1 MLKLAVVAQN
11 STPLALDLS
20 TGADPFIQGEYL
32 ANGTVFTRSVA
43 DMPLANNS
51 AEIAAYARTMPGQH
65 NKLYQSTSIN
75 TEDFNIPIYIVDS
88 SNPQQHYTTITSTDA
103 RITTFSDLVGNTL
116 GKIPFPEY
124 ARPDDIGDRAMAV
137 YDKATGMMREYF
149 YVIQTGDNSWSANAA
164 GYFQAAPGIDNLDTL
179 NFWMQHSRGGS
190 AVVQMLNPL
199 SQVGIS
205 EALAGQI
212 NHALSVTLP
221 DARAGVISF
230 PAKDSDGRDTN
241 PNAPAQG
248 QWFRIDP
255 AIDLDSL
262 GLNPFTLL
270 LAKTIQQYGGY
281 GADRNAFNFA
291 FNAEAPNNYLAQG
304 KENPWRAGGEIA
316 QKYGTLNIND
326 FPWHLTQ
333 WAPTGWND
341 TGTDAGVYTNT
352 DIRVDIN
359 GSLHTLPAQGGEIV
373 LPEGV
378 REINVSIP
386 TLTHNQLQQTDHV
399 TLNASWAD
407 SSNVLASGSNRADV
421 VQTTLPIASP
431 IQGSPGDDVL
441 ISPNINPVHAE
452 TVAKLSGKALL
463 DYVVAHGEDMLA
475 NVPSSL
481 SHTLNGGDGNDTLVG
496 GYGIDFMY
504 GGNGKDQFV
513 MIMDGQ
519 NSFPYQQNDKIRDFN
534 PAEDTIVL
542 TRAPGWNLL
551 FNQVVFDENVQR
563 LQYKVWQG
571 SESYINAIEI
581 RSYNGQPLSQEEVLA
596 ATHIL

>member
-1 MLKLAVVAQN
+1 M
-11 STPLALDLS
+11 
-20 TGADPFIQGEYL
+20 
-32 ANGTVFTRSVA
+32 
-43 DMPLANNS
+43 
-51 AEIAAYARTMPGQH
+51 
-65 NKLYQSTSIN
+65 
-75 TEDFNIPIYIVDS
+75 
-88 SNPQQHYTTITSTDA
+88 
-103 RITTFSDLVGNTL
+103 
-116 GKIPFPEY
+116 
-124 ARPDDIGDRAMAV
+124 
-137 YDKATGMMREYF
+137 
-149 YVIQTGDNSWSANAA
+149 
-164 GYFQAAPGIDNLDTL
+164 
-179 NFWMQHSRGGS
+179 
-190 AVVQMLNPL
+190 
-199 SQVGIS
+199 
-205 EALAGQI
+205 
-212 NHALSVTLP
+212 
-221 DARAGVISF
+221 
-230 PAKDSDGRDTN
+230 
-241 PNAPAQG
+241 
-248 QWFRIDP
+248 
-255 AIDLDSL
+255 
-262 GLNPFTLL
+262 
-270 LAKTIQQYGGY
+270 
-281 GADRNAFNFA
+281 
-291 FNAEAPNNYLAQG
+291 
-304 KENPWRAGGEIA
+304 
-316 QKYGTLNIND
+316 
-326 FPWHLTQ
+326 
-333 WAPTGWND
+333 
-341 TGTDAGVYTNT
+341 YTNT

-378 REINVSIP
+378 REISVSIP

-407 SSNVLASGSNRADV
+407 SGNVLASGSNRADV

-534 PAEDTIVL
+534 PTEDTIVL

-563 LQYKVWQG
+563 LQYKVWKG
-571 SESYINAIEI
+571 SESYINAIEV

-596 ATHIL
+596 ATNIL